1 MGVYTIAEAIA
12 AIVAGIL
19 IAACTKK
26 AEHVTYN
33 KLDKAGRITNILL
46 IPVYLYLAPL
56 CLFIGLIAGPE
67 YDGFL
72 GLLGLIVSVLISS
85 AALFCGLG
93 LGFSVA
99 LRKKGKSKWSF
110 AVQFAGLAGIGL
122 TILLYG
128 LFAGNLVSTLN

>member
-1 MGVYTIAEAIA
+1 MY
-12 AIVAGIL
+12 
-19 IAACTKK
+19 
-26 AEHVTYN
+26 
-33 KLDKAGRITNILL
+33 
-46 IPVYLYLAPL
+46 
-56 CLFIGLIAGPE
+56 LFIGLIAAPE

-72 GLLGLIVSVLISS
+72 GLLGAFVSILISS

-110 AVQFAGLAGIGL
+110 AMQFAGLAGIGL
-122 TILLYG
+122 TILLHG